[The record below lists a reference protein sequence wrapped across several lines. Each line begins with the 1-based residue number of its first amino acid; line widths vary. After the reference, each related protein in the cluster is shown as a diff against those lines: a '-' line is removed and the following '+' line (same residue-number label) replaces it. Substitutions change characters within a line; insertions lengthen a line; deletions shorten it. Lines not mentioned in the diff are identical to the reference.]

1 MLRMI
6 LGLAAVAVLACGLS
20 AQEKPMG
27 PKPPV
32 LSPGTAKIEGDNL
45 VCEVTVLRYVAV
57 NRQETVVQA
66 GKLVTVTRA
75 GEVREKD
82 TPRRSLPLK
91 GLQGYAI
98 SGKGADPTKRLQW
111 LDSTKL
117 AEWLKTSP
125 RVLFAWGNDKGLAE
139 QTKELK
145 EGSVIVVLPREKQ
158 GPRLPLPSKE

>member
-32 LSPGTAKIEGDNL
+32 LSSGTAKIEGDNL
-45 VCEVTVLRYVAV
+45 VCEVTVIRSVAV

-66 GKLVTVTRA
+66 GKLVTVTRTA
-75 GEVREKD
+75 YVPEQYMQ
-82 TPRRSLPLK
+82 RRLIPLK

-98 SGKGADPTKRLQW
+98 SDKGADPTKRLQS
-111 LDSTKL
+111 LDPTKL
-117 AEWLKTSP
+117 AERLKTSP

-145 EGSVIVVLPREKQ
+145 EGSVILVLPREKQ
-158 GPRLPLPSKE
+158 GPRPPLPSKE